1 MANLNRVMLIG
12 NLVADPEVRY
22 TPKGTAVTDLRL
34 AVNRQWS
41 GEGGQRQEET
51 TYLDVTLWSRQAE
64 VAGQYLSKGRPVFIE
79 GRLQM
84 ETWEDKTSGQKR
96 SKLKI
101 VGENMQFLGSGNNGG
116 GGAGGG
122 GGNRSGG
129 SAPQQS
135 DPAPQQSDPAPQQS
149 DPAPQQP
156 QQQAPQ
162 GGSAAAEMPSDTDDD
177 IPF

>member
-1 MANLNRVMLIG
+1 MANLNKVMLIG
-12 NLVADPEVRY
+12 NVVADLELRY

-41 GEGGQRQEET
+41 NEQGNRQEET
-51 TYLDVTLWSRQAE
+51 TFLDVTLWSRQAE
-64 VAGQYLSKGRPVFIE
+64 LAAQYLSKGRPVFIE

-96 SKLKI
+96 SRLKI
-101 VGENMQFLGSGNNGG
+101 VGENMQFLGGGG

-122 GGNRSGG
+122 GGGGEGRSSSG
-129 SAPQQS
+129 SHQES
-135 DPAPQQSDPAPQQS
+135 S
-149 DPAPQQP
+149 
-156 QQQAPQ
+156 PQ
-162 GGSAAAEMPSDTDDD
+162 GGSPAESQDMPGEDDD

>member
-1 MANLNRVMLIG
+1 MANLNKVMLIG
-12 NLVADPEVRY
+12 NVVADLELRY

-41 GEGGQRQEET
+41 NEQGNRQEET
-51 TYLDVTLWSRQAE
+51 TFLDVTLWSRQAE
-64 VAGQYLSKGRPVFIE
+64 LAAQYLSKGRPVFIE

-96 SKLKI
+96 SRLKI
-101 VGENMQFLGSGNNGG
+101 VGENMQFLGGGG

-122 GGNRSGG
+122 GGGGGGEGRSSSG
-129 SAPQQS
+129 SHQES
-135 DPAPQQSDPAPQQS
+135 S
-149 DPAPQQP
+149 
-156 QQQAPQ
+156 PQ
-162 GGSAAAEMPSDTDDD
+162 GGSPAESQDMPGEDDD